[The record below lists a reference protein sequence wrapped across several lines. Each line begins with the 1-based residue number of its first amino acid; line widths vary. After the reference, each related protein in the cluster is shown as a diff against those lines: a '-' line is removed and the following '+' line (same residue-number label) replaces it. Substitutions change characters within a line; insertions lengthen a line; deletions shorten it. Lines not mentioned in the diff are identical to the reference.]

1 MTSMSILQ
9 TVLLTICISALNP
22 AILHAQTD
30 PASDSE
36 PANAEAVIED
46 VPCPPDTDDCES
58 GQTLAYEEEEQEKV
72 TDASSKSV
80 ESDLATDNMLK
91 PAIFPLDPIEV
102 RLNRFYEFKDR
113 VQQSSGLK
121 WAVDYTV
128 LMQHASFTESGEDT
142 ASSSVFRI
150 LGTWLNVGDRDKAH
164 GKLVWKMETRNPIF
178 GNPTPRDMGFDTG
191 SALSTANFKEL
202 DYWGITD
209 LYWAQRFNGA
219 EHAFLV
225 GHMDPGD
232 WADQYPGLNAWTSF
246 MNDAFYNNPT
256 EAIPKRGFGIVGQT
270 FFTDNLYLMGGVHD
284 ANGKDGK
291 LDFSSFWN
299 NREWFKWAEFGYRGS
314 KRNVSARHNV
324 HLHYWHQDEREEA
337 AVEKSW
343 GWAFTYSAKNDRGG
357 LAFVRAGYSKG
368 DAAQMR
374 RFIGAGGTFRLFGR
388 DTLGMAVSWG
398 SPPDKTLRN
407 QVTGEIFYRVHVT
420 QNLTI
425 TPNWQLTFRP
435 SFTLEKD
442 WVSIP
447 GLRMRLVF

>member
-1 MTSMSILQ
+1 MISSMAGKFVVVIGL
-9 TVLLTICISALNP
+9 AAFLNP
-22 AILHAQTD
+22 AL
-30 PASDSE
+30 
-36 PANAEAVIED
+36 VF
-46 VPCPPDTDDCES
+46 
-58 GQTLAYEEEEQEKV
+58 GQSLAYEEDEEE
-72 TDASSKSV
+72 DAAASSSKSV
-80 ESDLATDNMLK
+80 EADLAEDNTLK
-91 PAIFPLDPIEV
+91 PAIFPLDPIES
-102 RLNRFYEFKDR
+102 RLRHLYKFKDR
-113 VQQSSGLK
+113 VQEASGLK
-121 WAVDYTV
+121 WGVDYTV

-150 LGTWLNVGDRDKAH
+150 LGTWLDVGDRDKAH

-209 LYWAQRFNGA
+209 LYWNQRFNRG
-219 EHAFLV
+219 EHAFLA

-246 MNDAFYNNPT
+246 MSDAFYNNPT
-256 EAIPKRGFGIVGQT
+256 EAIPKRGFGIVGQS

-299 NREWFKWAEFGYRGS
+299 DKEWFKWVEFGYRGS
-314 KRNVSARHNV
+314 KRNIAARHNV

-337 AVEKSW
+337 AVEKSH
-343 GWAFTYSAKNDRGG
+343 GWAFTYSVKNDRGG
-357 LAFVRAGYSKG
+357 MGFVRAGYSKG

-374 RFIGAGGTFRLFGR
+374 RFIGAGGTVKVKGR
-388 DTLGMAVSWG
+388 DMLGMAVGWG
-398 SPPDKTLRN
+398 SPPDKSLRN
-407 QVTGEIFYRVHVT
+407 QVTGEIYYRIQVT

-425 TPNWQLTFRP
+425 SPNWQLTYHP
-435 SFTLEKD
+435 SFTLEKR
-442 WVSIP
+442 WISVP